1 MLVVIVMLQ
10 IMLVLVDVVKCNMV
24 LKINY
29 ILTFV
34 CFLVVEANGCVTSC
48 KGNIECSESCIDDKW
63 YKTMY
68 MFVYI
73 ARC

>member
-29 ILTFV
+29 ILISL

-48 KGNIECSESCIDDKW
+48 KGNIECYENCIDDKW
-63 YKTMY
+63 YKNMY
-68 MFVYI
+68 VFAYI